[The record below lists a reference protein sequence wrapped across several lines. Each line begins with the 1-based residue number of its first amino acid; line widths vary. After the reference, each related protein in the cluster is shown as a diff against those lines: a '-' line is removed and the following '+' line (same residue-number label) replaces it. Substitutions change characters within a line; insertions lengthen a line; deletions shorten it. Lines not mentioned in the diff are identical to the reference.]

1 MANLIQP
8 RVRVTWGDI
17 NLSKYNGP
25 DLGFPQ
31 DEPVVYDIQAD
42 LTTENEG
49 PGASMKWNP
58 TGPAMAVYQYMLEN
72 YMDRAIIVEFFFS
85 GGKKMPLT
93 YMWSGQSINYGND
106 MSITVKMVT
115 ELAGKI
121 NGNIRSTAQ
130 AYDEKTGAD
139 PFTVLN
145 KATKQY
151 GVTEDIYKYNAGTV
165 TYWKKAKIQNM
176 YGNDWTLGNNA
187 AQIAKQMGDTATGIN
202 INGTSIVFFPP
213 FSYKKTEPNVVL
225 IATTTFPDPV
235 DVTKRYGFLLG
246 PGIFDSLTRE
256 VEWKPPQQDN
266 KNNPGTQALARR
278 RDPVTGQF
286 LPSNPSNQER
296 NVRQTAVPTSS
307 PLGTTNNRANLS
319 IQNQYNP
326 EGPTRSNAINDEKVA
341 KLSLDT
347 LMCPLLCGIKPH
359 DILYVPNFK
368 GDFIEDWIVNTVD
381 YSQNNGQINVSIQ
394 ATRVYGQG
402 TPMNKPEADKFLA
415 YAKQINLVGE
425 SATLQAWED
434 YAWRLPD
441 TASAP
446 L

>member
-25 DLGFPQ
+25 DFGFPK
-31 DEPVVYDIQAD
+31 DEPVVYDVESD
-42 LTTENEG
+42 LTSENEG
-49 PGASMKWNP
+49 PGATMKWNP

-72 YMDRAIIVEFFFS
+72 YMNRAIVIEFFFS
-85 GGKKMPLT
+85 GGKKMPLI

-106 MSITVKMVT
+106 MSITVKMIS
-115 ELAGKI
+115 ELAGKV

-130 AYDEKTGAD
+130 AYDEKKGAD
-139 PFTVLN
+139 PFVVLN

-151 GVTEDIYKYNAGTV
+151 GVEESIYKYNKGTV
-165 TYWKKAKIQNM
+165 NYWKKAKLLNM

-202 INGTSIVFFPP
+202 IGETSIVFFPP

-225 IATTTFPDPV
+225 IATTTFPDPI
-235 DVTKRYGFLLG
+235 DVRERYGFLLG
-246 PGIFDSLTRE
+246 PSIFDSIKRE

-266 KNNPGTQALARR
+266 KNNPGTQTFARK

-286 LPSNPSNQER
+286 VSTKPSTPEV
-296 NVRQTAVPTSS
+296 NVRATATPTSS
-307 PLGTTNNRANLS
+307 PLGTTNNRANLA
-319 IQNQYNP
+319 IQNKFNP
-326 EGPTRSNAINDEKVA
+326 EGPTRGNSINDEKVA
-341 KLSLDT
+341 KLSFET

-368 GDFIEDWIVNTVD
+368 GDFIEDWIVNTVN
-381 YSQNNGQINVSIQ
+381 YSQSNGKVTVAIEAS
-394 ATRVYGQG
+394 RVYGQG

-415 YAKQINLVGE
+415 YARQINLVGPN
-425 SATLQAWED
+425 ATLEAWDE
-434 YAWRLPD
+434 YAWRLPG
-441 TASAP
+441 TASIG
-446 L
+446 